1 MNPLTA
7 LYDAAIALKDQ
18 GNLPG
23 AVAKLEEIIQQ
34 DPNHGLAHQTLAIY
48 VQKLGDYER
57 AIQEA
62 LKVAEIAPD
71 DPFSYMQLSVIYQRC
86 GRIQEAE
93 DAMAKSKAM
102 QAGH

>member
-1 MNPLTA
+1 MTPLTA
-7 LYDAAIALKDQ
+7 MYDAAITLKEQ

-23 AVAKLEEIIQQ
+23 AVAKLEEILQQ
-34 DPNHGLAHQTLAIY
+34 DPNHGLTHQTLAIF
-48 VQKLGDYER
+48 VQKMGDYER

-62 LKVAEIAPD
+62 LKVVELAPD
-71 DPFSYMQLSVIYQRC
+71 DQFSYMQLSVIYQRC

-93 DAMAKSKAM
+93 DAMAKSKSM